1 MLVSFND
8 LLSNVI
14 ASLLK
19 SVLINFKKKFLLFVL
34 LKKSDVVDFY
44 QNARFSCNRQRI
56 SGLDRNQFQECKE
69 ANGNFFFLGIAVRE
83 II

>member
-1 MLVSFND
+1 MWVSFND

-19 SVLINFKKKFLLFVL
+19 SVLINFKKKFLLFLL

-44 QNARFSCNRQRI
+44 QNAQFSCNRQRI

-83 II
+83 MI